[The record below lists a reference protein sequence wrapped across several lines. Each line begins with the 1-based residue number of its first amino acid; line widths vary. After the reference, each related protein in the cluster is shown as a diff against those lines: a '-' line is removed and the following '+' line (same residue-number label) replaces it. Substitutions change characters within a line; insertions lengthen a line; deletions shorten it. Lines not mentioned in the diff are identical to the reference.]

1 MNFDWSKYLNA
12 DTFENLF
19 RVLLILVIGI
29 TIIYLT
35 AFLVRKLLPVKWS
48 RQRKMIINRII
59 QYTGFIILFF
69 VIIAE
74 MNINLAPIFGAAGVI
89 GLVIGVA
96 SQTSI
101 GNIVSGLFLVSEKSF
116 EIGDV
121 IKLGDK
127 TGTVFS
133 VDLLSVKIRTFDNL
147 LIRVPNQ
154 TVISTDVTNLTRF
167 PIRRVDILVRVAYKE
182 DLSKVKNIIENV
194 AGNNPLC
201 LDEPNPLIIFQNF
214 GASGIDI
221 LVGVWAESSN
231 FLTVKNSVF
240 QEIKEAFD
248 KENIEIPFPHLSL
261 YKGEATNPFPVEV
274 QQKTASPGSEKE
286 SLSS

>member
-154 TVISTDVTNLTRF
+154 TVISTDLTNLTRF

-214 GASGIDI
+214 GARGIDI